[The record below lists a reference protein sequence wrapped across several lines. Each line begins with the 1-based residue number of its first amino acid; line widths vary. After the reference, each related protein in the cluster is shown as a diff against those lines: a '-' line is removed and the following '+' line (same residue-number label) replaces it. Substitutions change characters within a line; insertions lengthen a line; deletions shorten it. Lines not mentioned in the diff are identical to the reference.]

1 MNKIILVMISIIVI
15 LGAMITAVVIYTPKE
30 AQKETETE
38 VTEISE
44 EEILDE
50 CTDEYEAMQNEL
62 IATTV
67 EEEKISPNA
76 FLTKKIT
83 YTGCG
88 HTTSQYSEIP
98 EEMVNL
104 TKTGLQEK
112 YPEWTVEKF
121 SDTEIILSK
130 EEAGE
135 CGEHFVIRDEEGV
148 IVIYEIL
155 ENGTEKEY
163 EKTDI
168 STEYITETDK
178 INLQNGVYINGKQEL
193 NQFIEDFE

>member
-15 LGAMITAVVIYTPKE
+15 LGAMITAVIIYTPKE
-30 AQKETETE
+30 VEKETE

-62 IATTV
+62 IATTA

-76 FLTKKIT
+76 ILTKKIT
-83 YTGCG
+83 YTGCR

-104 TKTGLQEK
+104 TKTDLQEK
-112 YPEWTVEKF
+112 YSDWTVEEF
-121 SDTEIILSK
+121 SDTEIVLSK

-168 STEYITETDK
+168 STEYITETDR